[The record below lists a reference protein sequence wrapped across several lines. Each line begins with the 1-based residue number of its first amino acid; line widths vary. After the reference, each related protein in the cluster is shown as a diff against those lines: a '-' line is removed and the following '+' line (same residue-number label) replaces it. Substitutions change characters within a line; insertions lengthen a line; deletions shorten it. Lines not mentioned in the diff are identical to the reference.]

1 MKYRVCIT
9 ETLEEVVEVD
19 AESSDEAVRKVHESY
34 SNCDII
40 LDANNFVDVEFSILP
55 EE

>member
-19 AESSDEAVRKVHESY
+19 AESSDEAVRKVHESEQVAATHAGL
-34 SNCDII
+34 SNLKTTDW
-40 LDANNFVDVEFSILP
+40 
-55 EE
+55 